1 MAGGGEDVMG
11 REGLQDWGG
20 VGLGAVALASGFQM
34 SWQILSG
41 ANYRV

>member
-1 MAGGGEDVMG
+1 MAG
-11 REGLQDWGG
+11 REGLVDWGG
-20 VGLGAVALASGFQM
+20 VGAQALTSGFQM

>member
-1 MAGGGEDVMG
+1 MSGGGKDVAG
-11 REGLQDWGG
+11 REGLEGRGG
-20 VGLGAVALASGFQM
+20 VGAQALTSGFQM